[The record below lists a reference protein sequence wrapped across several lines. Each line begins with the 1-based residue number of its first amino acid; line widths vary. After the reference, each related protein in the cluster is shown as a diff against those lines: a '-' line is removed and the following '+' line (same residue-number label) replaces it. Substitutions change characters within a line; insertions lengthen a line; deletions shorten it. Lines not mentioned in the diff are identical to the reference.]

1 MITATVKIP
10 TPIPHRVDAEVMKV
24 ALRLLRVTRTMAGPS
39 GKGVASLDHTRE
51 VAKNLVLSY
60 VLLNNQG
67 GFEYAVLY
75 AKVEQVFAA
84 WSYRL
89 SMAESAVTYRSLTR
103 KTST

>member
-1 MITATVKIP
+1 MITSTVKIP
-10 TPIPHRVDAEVMKV
+10 MPIPHRDDAEVMQV
-24 ALRLLRVTRTMAGPS
+24 AARLLRDTRRHDTPWS
-39 GKGVASLDHTRE
+39 KGLASLDHARD
-51 VAKNLVLSY
+51 VARNLALSY

-75 AKVEQVFAA
+75 AKIEQVFDA

-103 KTST
+103 KV

>member
-1 MITATVKIP
+1 MITATVKVP
-10 TPIPHRVDAEVMKV
+10 MPIPHRDDAEVMRT
-24 ALRLLRVTRTMAGPS
+24 AARLLRDTRGYDTPWSRGI
-39 GKGVASLDHTRE
+39 ASLDHARD
-51 VAKNLVLSY
+51 VARNLTLSY

-67 GFEYAVLY
+67 GFEYALIY

-103 KTST
+103 KV